1 MDFALVNMYQNMN
14 QRQLLL
20 TTAFMVMACLASVQ
34 AYAASMIAGAEKVM
48 LKAIGKALLGP

>member
-1 MDFALVNMYQNMN
+1 VNMYQNMN

-20 TTAFMVMACLASVQ
+20 TTAFMVMAYLASVQ